1 MSSQAYV
8 GLNKRT
14 FAQALIHLLENDYGL
29 LGSRRVL
36 DLLVQD
42 VQQLVD
48 KFYPPPDR
56 IESGWLLWTGTKAN
70 GHKAYPGDQASDYE
84 LVTLAWPVLTQQ
96 DRQQLARQPETKQ
109 VRQQWFQQ
117 RLIRLIEYGWH
128 HPDGPVLL
136 TVADLAAMLGLTTV
150 QVSLLLKEARQ
161 TSGKPLPTKGYYFDQ
176 GRRPSHKAE
185 IIGLYEQGLDET
197 EIARRSQH
205 AQTSVGR
212 YIRDYERIKLLL
224 QRRIPLQ
231 QMARLIEMQPSVVDA
246 YVKLVSLYHPD
257 LTPVTKSCVET

>member
-8 GLNKRT
+8 GLSNRT
-14 FAQALIHLLENDYGL
+14 FEQALIHLLENDYGL

-36 DLLVQD
+36 DLLVKD
-42 VQQLVD
+42 VQELVD
-48 KFYPPPDR
+48 QFYPQPDR
-56 IESGWLLWTGTKAN
+56 LSSGWLLFTGTKAN
-70 GHKAYPGDQASDYE
+70 GHQAYPGDQASDYE
-84 LVTLAWPVLTQQ
+84 LVTLAWPVLTRQ
-96 DRQQLARQPETKQ
+96 DRQQLARQPETKP

-161 TSGKPLPTKGYYFDQ
+161 TTGKPLPTKGYYFDQ

-185 IIGLYEQGLDET
+185 IIALYEQGLDET

-224 QRRIPLQ
+224 QRRIPAE
-231 QMARLIEMQPSVVDA
+231 QMARLIEMQPSVVHA
-246 YVKLVSLYHPD
+246 YVKLVSQYHPD
-257 LTPVTKSCVET
+257 LTLVTKSGVKT

>member
-8 GLNKRT
+8 GLSKRT
-14 FAQALIHLLENDYGL
+14 FEQALIHLLENDYGL

-36 DLLVQD
+36 DLLVKD

-48 KFYPPPDR
+48 KFYPQPDR
-56 IESGWLLWTGTKAN
+56 LESGWLLLTGTKAN

-84 LVTLAWPVLTQQ
+84 LVTLAWPVLTRQ
-96 DRQQLARQPETKQ
+96 DRQQLARQPETKA

-161 TSGKPLPTKGYYFDQ
+161 TTGKPLPTKGYYFDQ

-185 IIGLYEQGLDET
+185 IIALYEQGLDET

-212 YIRDYERIKLLL
+212 YIRDYERVKLLL
-224 QRRIPLQ
+224 QRRIPVE
-231 QMARLIEMQPSVVDA
+231 QMARLIEMQPSVVNA
-246 YVKLVSLYHPD
+246 YVKLLSQYHPD
-257 LTPVTKSCVET
+257 LTSVTKPGVET